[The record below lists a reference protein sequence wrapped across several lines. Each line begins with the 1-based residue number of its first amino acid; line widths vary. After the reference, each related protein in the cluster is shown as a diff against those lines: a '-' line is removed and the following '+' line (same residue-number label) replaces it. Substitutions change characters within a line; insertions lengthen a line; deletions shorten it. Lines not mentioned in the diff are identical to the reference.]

1 MDLTALSR
9 VFERHP
15 TETPAKSP
23 ERPQDGPATAAP
35 YHPTGSL
42 PDWQEASEE
51 RAAILEHEAG
61 ASLET
66 ATATAADWHPSPND
80 TRDGWHGYTVA
91 NLQAAAGADWPEIAS
106 DPAALDALAFL
117 LLVRTQRLR
126 GDCPTHYTAPA
137 LCEHC
142 GPVWIWEG
150 GPARMIACPW
160 CEVTARKIDIPR
172 PAFPC
177 GRCREFEPSASSP
190 AAGVGR
196 CRIKA
201 RASER
206 GEALWPGVE
215 RVCREWRPIKTGP
228 EPIP

>member
-66 ATATAADWHPSPND
+66 ATATAADWHPSPNE

-160 CEVTARKIDIPR
+160 SEVTARKIDIPR
-172 PAFPC
+172 PAFP
-177 GRCREFEPSASSP
+177 S
-190 AAGVGR
+190 GR